1 MLKVLLPASMLQ
13 PWGSKCIFTNRPTAF
28 KLYFA
33 SNIEAMTYWCSCWIE
48 QSSSSRATQSF
59 ILMLARL
66 VFTNLDWGA
75 LRLKQ
80 MFAAEVKRLESLN
93 LDKGMRK
100 RVSRIL
106 CDFPEICELWLHS
119 IWLRS
124 PRALS
129 AGWWASRDD
138 PEPPIWTRSGCR
150 NDLIDMIL
158 KGMWL
163 TGLRHEKCLSC
174 WHSDFRAVWQTR
186 ETSWC
191 NFPNHSWTFVKPF
204 WKFQQCSRQLILDGF
219 HTLFRRCKS
228 LQTLTVLFETRFVPW
243 SATWRNPWLTF
254 HQFVKWR
261 REMPLGFESWK
272 THGCLP
278 LWVTRR
284 RYSDILFS
292 ELLRP
297 CHGPEN
303 SS

>member
-33 SNIEAMTYWCSCWIE
+33 SNSEAMTYWCSCWIE

-100 RVSRIL
+100 CVSRIL

-129 AGWWASRDD
+129 AGWLVGKSWRPWASHLDSKRLQKW
-138 PEPPIWTRSGCR
+138 PHRH
-150 NDLIDMIL
+150 DLEGNVTHWPARWKVL
-158 KGMWL
+158 VVSTCG
-163 TGLRHEKCLSC
+163 LSC

-186 ETSWC
+186 ETNWC
-191 NFPNHSWTFVKPF
+191 NFSEPFLVLCEPSNAEIAIPQSWIWCWV
-204 WKFQQCSRQLILDGF
+204 WNWSN
-219 HTLFRRCKS
+219 
-228 LQTLTVLFETRFVPW
+228 FENGAQISMYF
-243 SATWRNPWLTF
+243 
-254 HQFVKWR
+254 
-261 REMPLGFESWK
+261 
-272 THGCLP
+272 
-278 LWVTRR
+278 
-284 RYSDILFS
+284 SD
-292 ELLRP
+292 
-297 CHGPEN
+297 CVG
-303 SS
+303 